1 MSTRALYPGP
11 VHANPGAQ
19 IEGFDAVGHCSFSV
33 NPKPSLI
40 LSFKKMMKTSFAMLG
55 VLGSASALAQ
65 QISEST
71 FRNDALGI
79 ALPGGGLRFWWQL
92 GAMERIRAE
101 FGGPANVPLVG
112 ASAGALKRF
121 FQLIAHV
128 QGH

>member
-1 MSTRALYPGP
+1 MGSCSNSSLPF
-11 VHANPGAQ
+11 
-19 IEGFDAVGHCSFSV
+19 EGFDLVYNSFVLSASA
-33 NPKPSLI
+33 KPHLE
-40 LSFKKMMKTSFAMLG
+40 LKKMKTSLAVLG
-55 VLGSASALAQ
+55 VLGSASALAP